1 MLVLGDLPAGF
12 TSEPSSGASHAENL
26 RNAKGISGCAPYI
39 QLQKAI
45 IPVPQ
50 ATSAELTDEDRGVSN
65 EVDVFRS
72 DRAASEM
79 LALYA
84 KPSIVGC
91 LKKLFEKTVMQD
103 PDLEG
108 KVESATVTIERQDIA
123 GLGDDSVVYEGKVVL
138 TGTDGS
144 TATLGIGNAVVRVGR
159 TVNSVRYQTQGSD
172 LTDIL
177 TPAIDASVGRVRA
190 ALAVTAQ

>member
-1 MLVLGDLPAGF
+1 
-12 TSEPSSGASHAENL
+12 
-26 RNAKGISGCAPYI
+26 
-39 QLQKAI
+39 
-45 IPVPQ
+45 
-50 ATSAELTDEDRGVSN
+50 VSN

-72 DRAASEM
+72 DRVASEM

-91 LKKLFEKTVMQD
+91 LKKLFEKIVMQE
-103 PDLEG
+103 PSFKG
-108 KVESATVTIERQDIA
+108 KVESATVSIERQDIA
-123 GLGDDSVVYEGKVVL
+123 GLGDDSVVYEGKIVL

-144 TATLGIGNAVVRVGR
+144 TAQLGIGNAAVRVGR
-159 TVNSVRYQTQGSD
+159 TVNAVSYQTQGSD

-190 ALAVTAQ
+190 ALAGAAQ